1 MKTVWIAACA
11 AALLAG
17 PALAQDAALA
27 ARDASWNTLRQSG
40 DVAGLD
46 ALVDP
51 SFVLVHSDGRVQ
63 YKADYLAE
71 LRDRKRVNG
80 EIRNE
85 GVSYRQYGDT
95 AIVNG
100 TSVQSAVSDGKPWS
114 GRFRFT
120 RVWRLDGKAWRL
132 VSSHSSRIPD

>member
-1 MKTVWIAACA
+1 MKS
-11 AALLAG
+11 LLM
-17 PALAQDAALA
+17 PALVLALFCNPVFATDASLATRDAA
-27 ARDASWNTLRQSG
+27 WNALRQAG
-40 DVAGLD
+40 NVEGLD
-46 ALVDP
+46 ELVDN

-63 YKADYLAE
+63 YKTDYLAE
-71 LRDRKRVNG
+71 LRERKRVNG

-100 TSVQSAVSDGKPWS
+100 TSVQSAVTDGKPWS
-114 GRFRFT
+114 GKFRFT
-120 RVWRLDGKAWRL
+120 RVWRMDGKVWKL

>member
-1 MKTVWIAACA
+1 MNTLWIAGCA

-17 PALAQDAALA
+17 PALAQDAALV
-27 ARDASWNTLRQSG
+27 ARDASWNTLRQAG

-51 SFVLVHSDGRVQ
+51 TFVLVHSDGRVQ

-71 LRDRKRVNG
+71 LRERKRVNG

-120 RVWRLDGKAWRL
+120 RVWRQDGKVWKL
-132 VSSHSSRIPD
+132 VSSHSSRIAD